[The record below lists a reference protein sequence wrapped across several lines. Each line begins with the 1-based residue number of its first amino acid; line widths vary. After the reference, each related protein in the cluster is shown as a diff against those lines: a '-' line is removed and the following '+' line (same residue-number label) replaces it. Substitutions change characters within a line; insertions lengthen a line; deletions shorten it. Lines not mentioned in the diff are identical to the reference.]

1 MAINKTIEL
10 DTGTEVSHH
19 VFDLNFDNVH
29 NQVTVIWEQYRNA
42 TKYTNG
48 KRPVEVSA
56 KYYQLKEIPITV
68 KKKLLEVLAEMENY
82 MLEND
87 PDFTGGTRVKDNGN
101 PI

>member
-10 DTGTEVSHH
+10 DTGMEVSHH

-29 NQVTVIWEQYRNA
+29 NQVTVVWEKYRNA
-42 TKYTNG
+42 TKYTDG

-56 KYYQLKEIPITV
+56 KFYQLKDIPATV
-68 KKKLLEVLAEMENY
+68 KTKILGVLAEMETY
-82 MLEND
+82 MLAND
-87 PDFTGGTRVKDNGN
+87 PDFSGGTRVKDNGN